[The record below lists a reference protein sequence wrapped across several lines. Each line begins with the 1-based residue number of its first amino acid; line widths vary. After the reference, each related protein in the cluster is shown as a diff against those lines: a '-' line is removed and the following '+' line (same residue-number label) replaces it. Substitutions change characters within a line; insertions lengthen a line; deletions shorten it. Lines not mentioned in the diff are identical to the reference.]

1 MSLSLLSPSSFFIL
15 LVLKYNLLFI
25 IYAKSVDILKELAVT
40 NATKMIVSVDDKIL
54 ELKIKEIQAGAEQ
67 CQAQGLDS

>member
-1 MSLSLLSPSSFFIL
+1 MQTWETPWSKQDWFADLSP
-15 LVLKYNLLFI
+15 
-25 IYAKSVDILKELAVT
+25 KSVDILKELAVT